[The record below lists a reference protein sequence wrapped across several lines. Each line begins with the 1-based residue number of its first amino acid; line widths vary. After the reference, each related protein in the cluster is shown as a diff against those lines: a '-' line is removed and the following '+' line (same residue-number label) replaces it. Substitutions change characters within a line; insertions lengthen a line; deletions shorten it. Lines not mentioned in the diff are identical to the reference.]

1 MIGPQ
6 FQTRIH
12 RQCLKENR
20 YIPEEVIILSNSP
33 LDSEKIRHY
42 YLPVIELLKVMADES

>member
-1 MIGPQ
+1 MIGPK

-20 YIPEEVIILSNSP
+20 YTPEEIIIHN
-33 LDSEKIRHY
+33 DSHMDNEKKRYY
-42 YLPVIELLKVMADES
+42 YLPVIELLKVMADEA